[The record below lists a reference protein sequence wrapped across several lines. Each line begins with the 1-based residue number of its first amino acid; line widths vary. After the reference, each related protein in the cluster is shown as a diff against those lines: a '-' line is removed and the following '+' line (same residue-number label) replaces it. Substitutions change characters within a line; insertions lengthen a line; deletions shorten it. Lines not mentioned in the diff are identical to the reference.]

1 LRQEEAIETG
11 LSVKDREGN
20 DVQLTLTVAEPK
32 DVFERVALRHL
43 DLLAKNRAAEA
54 AEFRAHH
61 NEKRKQTDAGG
72 AE

>member
-1 LRQEEAIETG
+1 M
-11 LSVKDREGN
+11 SVKDREGN
-20 DVQLTLTVAEPK
+20 DVQLTLAIAEPK

-43 DLLAKNRAAEA
+43 DLLARGRTAEA

-61 NEKRKQTDAGG
+61 EAKRKQKDAGG